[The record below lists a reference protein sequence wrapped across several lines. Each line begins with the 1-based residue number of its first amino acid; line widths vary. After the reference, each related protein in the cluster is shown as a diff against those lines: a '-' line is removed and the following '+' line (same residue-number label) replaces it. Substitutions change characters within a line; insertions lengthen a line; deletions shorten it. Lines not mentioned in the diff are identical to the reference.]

1 MTEISEFVTLVDHDA
16 YEILTTYPHT
26 IRRKNDHRVCGESMN
41 HDGYIQI
48 ALNGKTFLK
57 HRIVASQFI
66 GNPNN
71 FTDVDHI
78 NHDGTDN
85 RIENLRWVSHSE
97 NTFNRSSHRGIQ
109 YEFVDDIPDE
119 AIKVLFYNTRT
130 EHHEFEENRYYYY
143 HDDKNNKD
151 IFYSKMTVTLY
162 RIMHI
167 NTTKGNTQFIS
178 MKDTNNKKVNAVINR
193 LKQQHSLD

>member
-1 MTEISEFVTLVDHDA
+1 MTEISEFVTLVVYDA

-26 IRRKNDHRVCGESMN
+26 IRRKDNHHVCSETVRN
-41 HDGYIQI
+41 DGYLIVK
-48 ALNGKTFLK
+48 LNGKLYYK

-66 GNPNN
+66 DNPNN

-78 NHDGTDN
+78 NHDRTDN
-85 RIENLRWVSHSE
+85 RIMNLRWVSHSD
-97 NTFNRSSHRGIQ
+97 NIFNRSSYKGIQ

-143 HDDKNNKD
+143 HDDENNKD
-151 IFYSKMTVTLY
+151 IFYSKITETLY

-167 NTTKGNTQFIS
+167 NTTKSNTQYIAMRS
-178 MKDTNNKKVNAVINR
+178 INNKTVAVCINR
-193 LKQQHSLD
+193 FKHQHSLD